1 MTSPVSSRLSPD
13 GGAVIIIDQTLL
25 PGEVKLL
32 TLNTAE
38 EMYEAIYTLRVRGAP
53 ALGVF
58 AGYAM
63 AALCKKSGL
72 EGKALTD
79 FAAKTADYLSSSRPT
94 AVNLSY
100 MANRMAEKAASLEA
114 LPAHDAAE
122 ALRAEAEAIFDEDVA
137 ICRAIGENGLTLIKD
152 GCTVMTYCNAGPLAT
167 SKYGTALSPLMLGM
181 ERGMRFKAYCCETRP
196 LLQGA
201 RLTTWELFNAGAE
214 VNVVCDNMAASLMS
228 AGKIDA
234 VFVGCDRVAKNGDAA
249 NKIGTHGLA
258 IIAKRF
264 GVPFYVFCPSTTVDL
279 KCESGSDIVI
289 ENRPGEE
296 IGSLYFEKPVTPKGV
311 GFYNPSFDVTPG
323 ELISAIVTEKGVFR
337 YPYDMERI
345 YDK

>member
-25 PGEVKLL
+25 PGEVKYL
-32 TLNTAE
+32 TLETAG
-38 EMYEAIYTLRVRGAP
+38 EMYEAIYTLRIRGAP

-72 EGKALTD
+72 SGAKLTD
-79 FAAKTADYLSSSRPT
+79 FAAKTAEYLSSSRPT
-94 AVNLSY
+94 AVNLSR
-100 MANRMAEKAASLEA
+100 MAYRMAEKAKSLEA
-114 LPAHDAAE
+114 LPAARAAE
-122 ALRAEAEAIFDEDVA
+122 ALRLEAEAIFTEDA
-137 ICRAIGENGLTLIKD
+137 ETCRAIGENGLTLIKD
-152 GCTVMTYCNAGPLAT
+152 GFTVMTYCNAGPLAT
-167 SKYGTALSPLMLGM
+167 SKYGTALSPLMLGL
-181 ERGMRFKAYCCETRP
+181 ERGMHFRAYCSETRP

-201 RLTTWELFNAGAE
+201 RLTAWELYNAGAE

-228 AGKIDA
+228 QGLIDA

-279 KCESGSDIVI
+279 KCKTGGDIVI

-296 IGSLYFEKPVTPKGV
+296 IGSLYFEKPVTPRGV
-311 GFYNPSFDVTPG
+311 GFFNPSFDVTPA

-345 YDK
+345 LDK

>member
-13 GGAVIIIDQTLL
+13 GEAVIIIDQTLL
-25 PGEVKLL
+25 PGEVKYL
-32 TLNTAE
+32 TLNTGR

-63 AALCKKSGL
+63 AALCKRSGL
-72 EGKALTD
+72 SGAALTD
-79 FAAKTADYLSSSRPT
+79 FAAKTAEYLSSSRPT
-94 AVNLSY
+94 AVNLSR
-100 MANRMAEKAASLEA
+100 MANRMAEKAAGLEA
-114 LPAHDAAE
+114 LPADEAAE
-122 ALRAEAEAIFDEDVA
+122 ALRAEAEAIFNEDVST
-137 ICRAIGENGLTLIKD
+137 CRAIGENGLTLIKD

-167 SKYGTALSPLMLGM
+167 SKYGTALSPLMLGL
-181 ERGMRFKAYCCETRP
+181 ERGMSFKAYCCETRP

-201 RLTTWELFNAGAE
+201 RLTSWELFNAGAE

-264 GVPFYVFCPSTTVDL
+264 NVPFYVFCPSTTVDL
-279 KCESGSDIVI
+279 KCENGGDIVI

-296 IGSLYFEKPVTPKGV
+296 IGSLYFEKPVTPAGV
-311 GFYNPSFDVTPG
+311 GFYNPSFDVTPS

-345 YDK
+345 F